1 MKRKRKNLKFTNV
14 IDYFK
19 IKLAIHIHIQTM
31 KDLIS
36 NINQR
41 VLKELCLNIPISLFV
56 LLDISKY
63 FFNI

>member
-1 MKRKRKNLKFTNV
+1 MTRKNLKFTNV